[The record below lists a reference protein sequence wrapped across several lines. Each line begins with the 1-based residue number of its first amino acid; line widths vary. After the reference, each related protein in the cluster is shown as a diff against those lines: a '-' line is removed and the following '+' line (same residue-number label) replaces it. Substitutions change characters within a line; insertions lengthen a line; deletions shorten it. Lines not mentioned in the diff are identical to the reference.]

1 MDDPLLSGISNRLPE
16 PDPSTT
22 LPTNVSSICPLP
34 SETFF
39 SNSAKQFA
47 LGWVAFWSVLCF
59 ISTALTI
66 FTFILDTTRFQ
77 YPWRP
82 VVYLAV
88 AFCVH
93 SLAYFVS
100 MAIGRANVTCPSSQ
114 FVYSSIAWAWEHAPC
129 IIVFG
134 LLYYTMMAA
143 FLWWLIL
150 CLCWLLASAFKWST
164 EHIAQLFP
172 FYHVVAWVV
181 PLLMTVSLMAAR
193 AIGADELTGTCF
205 VVRDTS
211 DKSFLALLI
220 GVILPLVLFLVAGV
234 FFLLIGFISMIKIHR
249 FMRHKGK
256 EMETIII
263 EKLMIRIGIF
273 VTVYIIPASV
283 MIGCFIY
290 ELVSRPSWDPIS
302 CTDNCTQANT
312 PVFMV
317 RVFMFLLIGALTGV
331 WIWSRKTLNS
341 WKMIPSRVAVCCHG
355 SRTAQARPASVPNPV
370 MDSKPMY
377 FEEEGSVSYFHQP
390 ESTHNMI
397 NSGGLE
403 GTPL

>member
-1 MDDPLLSGISNRLPE
+1 MDDPLLREISASPIAS
-16 PDPSTT
+16 DSTT
-22 LPTNVSSICPLP
+22 TIPVNVSSTCPLP

-39 SNSAKQFA
+39 SDSAKQFA
-47 LGWVAFWSVLCF
+47 LGWVAFWSILCF

-66 FTFILDTTRFQ
+66 FTFLLDTSRFQ

-82 VVYLAV
+82 VIYLAI

-93 SLAYFVS
+93 SLTYFVS
-100 MAIGRANVTCPSSQ
+100 MVIGRANVTCPSGQ
-114 FVYSSIAWAWEHAPC
+114 FVDSSIEWAWEHAPC
-129 IIVFG
+129 IIIFG

-150 CLCWLLASAFKWST
+150 SLCWLLASAFKWST

-181 PLLMTVSLMAAR
+181 PLLMTISLMAAR

-211 DKSFLALLI
+211 KKSFLALLI
-220 GVILPLVLFLVAGV
+220 GVILPLLLFLVVGV
-234 FFLLIGFISMIKIHR
+234 VFLLIGFISMIKIHR

-256 EMETIII
+256 ERETIII
-263 EKLMIRIGIF
+263 EKLMIRIGVF

-290 ELVSRPSWDPIS
+290 ELVSRPGWDPIS
-302 CTDNCTQANT
+302 CTNNCTQANT

-331 WIWSRKTLNS
+331 WIWSKKTLNS
-341 WKMIPSRVAVCCHG
+341 WRRIPSRVSACCHG
-355 SRTAQARPASVPNPV
+355 SRTAQARPASAPNPV

-377 FEEEGSVSYFHQP
+377 FEDEGSVSYFHQP